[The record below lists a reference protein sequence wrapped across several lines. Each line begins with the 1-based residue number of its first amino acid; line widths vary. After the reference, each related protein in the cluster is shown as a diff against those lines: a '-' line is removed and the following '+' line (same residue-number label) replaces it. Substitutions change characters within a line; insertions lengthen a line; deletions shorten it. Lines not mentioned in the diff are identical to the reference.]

1 MLDTTQAVEKIRQA
15 VATGAGFSFVRLGDG
30 EAMICNAKPGHSTET
45 VGPPLRHFEL
55 MAPAALRRTS
65 MVGIQKRRDGDV
77 ATGNPFY
84 LVHEMIDTGRWPLPE
99 LQCSADLWYD
109 MEPTDVCAALELGD
123 WSMGVES
130 IDRRWLLVTSHPDTA
145 ITADTC
151 DSLSIA
157 HVIRVPAQRSGERYS
172 EIMGAIRTALRTKEP
187 PLTGVLFACGPV
199 KMLLAP
205 YVAQEFDIPAID
217 LGAIVD
223 CWVGQDSRTISRER
237 GLATKWRKL
246 LEFRQNSKPQVVTP
260 A

>member
-30 EAMICNAKPGHSTET
+30 EAMICCAKPGHSTET

-55 MAPAALRRTS
+55 MAPAALRHTS
-65 MVGIQKRRDGDV
+65 MVGVQVRKDG
-77 ATGNPFY
+77 AFA

-109 MEPTDVCAALELGD
+109 MEPTDVCETMGFGTAVLLGL
-123 WSMGVES
+123 GPEHKHHFL
-130 IDRRWLLVTSHPDTA
+130 RWLLVTSHPDTA
-145 ITADTC
+145 ITAETC

-157 HVIRVPAQRSGERYS
+157 HVIRVPAIRSGERYS

-205 YVAQEFDIPAID
+205 YAAAEFEIPAID

-237 GLATKWRKL
+237 GLATKWQKL
-246 LEFRQNSKPQVVTP
+246 LEFRQNSKPRVVTP

>member
-15 VATGAGFSFVRLGDG
+15 VATGTGFSFVRLGDG
-30 EAMICNAKPGHSTET
+30 EAMICNAKPGHSTGT

-55 MAPAALRRTS
+55 MAPDALRRTS
-65 MVGIQKRRDGDV
+65 MAGVQVRKDGSF
-77 ATGNPFY
+77 A
-84 LVHEMIDTGRWPLPE
+84 LVHEMIESGRWPLPE

-109 MEPTDVCAALELGD
+109 MEPSDVCEALAL
-123 WSMGVES
+123 GVEMRKPQE
-130 IDRRWLLVTSHPDTA
+130 DRNTMRRWLLVTSHPDTA
-145 ITADTC
+145 ITAETC

-172 EIMGAIRTALRTKEP
+172 EIMGVIRTALRSKEP

-205 YVAQEFDIPAID
+205 YVAEEFDIPAID

-223 CWVGQDSRTISRER
+223 CWAGQDSRMISRER
-237 GLATKWRKL
+237 GLATKWQKL
-246 LEFRQNSKPQVVTP
+246 LEFRQNSKPRVVTP

>member
-15 VATGAGFSFVRLGDG
+15 VATGTGFSFVRLGDG
-30 EAMICNAKPGHSTET
+30 EALICNAKPGHSSET

-55 MAPAALRRTS
+55 MAPDALRRTS
-65 MVGIQKRRDGDV
+65 MVGVQVRKDD
-77 ATGNPFY
+77 AFA
-84 LVHEMIDTGRWPLPE
+84 LVHEMIESGRWPLPE

-109 MEPTDVCAALELGD
+109 MEPTDVCDTLVLGQGRLP
-123 WSMGVES
+123 SA
-130 IDRRWLLVTSHPDTA
+130 RWLLVTSHPDTA
-145 ITADTC
+145 ITAETC

-172 EIMGAIRTALRTKEP
+172 EIMGVIRTALRSKEP

-205 YVAQEFDIPAID
+205 YVAEEFEIPAID

-223 CWVGQDSRTISRER
+223 CWVGKDSRTISRER
-237 GLATKWRKL
+237 GLATKWQKL
-246 LEFRQNSKPQVVTP
+246 LEFRKNSKPRVVTP